1 METAYMKEE
10 EKQEYNKIKDLK
22 RSEKILNNTPLE
34 TIKMLKTL
42 SKETIIKPKIQ
53 NGIPIVSNYKKVYEE
68 QRKSE
73 KEGIY
78 KSRVYKIF

>member
-1 METAYMKEE
+1 MKKE

-42 SKETIIKPKIQ
+42 SKETLIKPKIQ